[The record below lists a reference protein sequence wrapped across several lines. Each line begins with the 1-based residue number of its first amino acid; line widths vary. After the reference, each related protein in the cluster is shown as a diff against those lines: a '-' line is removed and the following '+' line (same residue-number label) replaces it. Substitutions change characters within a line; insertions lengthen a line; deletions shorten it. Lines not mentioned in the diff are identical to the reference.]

1 MSLLF
6 VSPLINGI
14 LGTIAF
20 AIALSGRFMFTD
32 DTIAEHYILSA
43 NGLISL
49 LLLYTVL
56 PSLFYR
62 RLGHFY
68 ENAGEE
74 KRGQID
80 KSFIL
85 NMVDNAEDKAI
96 VRATIELAHNLSIDV
111 VAEGVE
117 NEETLR
123 RLSGMDCEQAQGYF
137 ISKPIS
143 GEALANWFDAYEP
156 ARYDERRKRSRAFA
170 DSA

>member
-20 AIALSGRFMFTD
+20 AIALSGRFLFTD

-85 NMVDNAEDKAI
+85 WVIFAAAVIALFLTASEYAKFAS
-96 VRATIELAHNLSIDV
+96 LGFLGLSIL
-111 VAEGVE
+111 
-117 NEETLR
+117 TLIRLAVIAR
-123 RLSGMDCEQAQGYF
+123 R
-137 ISKPIS
+137 K
-143 GEALANWFDAYEP
+143 EP
-156 ARYDERRKRSRAFA
+156 A
-170 DSA
+170 